1 MGSVILYLAP
11 ILGVIFVKRG
21 IGLMKE
27 NRITE
32 GVIWKQLLAFF
43 FPILLG
49 TFFQQLYNTVDAI
62 IVGNFVSTQAL
73 AAVGGA
79 TGTIINL
86 LVGFF
91 VGLSAGA
98 TVIISQYYGA
108 RRAKETMQAV
118 HTSVAMG
125 IAGGLLFMAVGM
137 LVSPWALRMMG
148 TPEDVMEYAITYIEI
163 YFGGMVFN
171 LVYNMGSGIL
181 RAVGDS
187 KRPLYFLILCT
198 VLNLILDLLFVLVF
212 HWGVAGV
219 GIATILSQAVS
230 AVLIIVVLMRS
241 DDVYRV
247 YLKEIRL
254 DFYILRNIIQIGLP
268 AGLQSVMYNIS
279 NILIQSTI
287 NTFGT
292 NTVAAWTAYGKI
304 DGFFWMIM
312 GAFGTSVTTFSGQ
325 NFGAQKYHRIRKS
338 VRICLVMAMGTA
350 FFLSTV
356 LYFWGSYVYQLF
368 TADAD
373 VLHIG
378 MNILHTMV
386 PFYFTYVC
394 IEILSGTMRGTGES
408 LIPMIIT
415 CLGICVLRIV
425 WIAIAVPQWHELKT
439 VILSYPITWAIT
451 SILFII
457 YYLQGGW
464 LRRRIQRMGFEPEV
478 KIKKA
483 PKT

>member
-1 MGSVILYLAP
+1 MV
-11 ILGVIFVKRG
+11 
-21 IGLMKE
+21 KE

-125 IAGGLLFMAVGM
+125 IAGGLIFMVLGM
-137 LVSPWALRMMG
+137 AVSPWALRMMG
-148 TPEDVMEYAITYIEI
+148 TPEDVMEYAVTYIEI

-198 VLNLILDLLFVLVF
+198 VLNLLLDLLFVPVVR
-212 HWGVAGV
+212 WGVAGV
-219 GIATILSQAVS
+219 GIATVVSQAIS

-241 DDVYRV
+241 NDVYKV

-254 DFYILRNIIQIGLP
+254 DLHILRNIIQIGLP

-279 NILIQSTI
+279 NVLIQSTI

-304 DGFFWMIM
+304 DGLFWMIM
-312 GAFGTSVTTFSGQ
+312 GALGISVTTFSGQ

-338 VRICLVMAMGTA
+338 VRICTAMAMGTA
-350 FFLSTV
+350 FFMSTV

-368 TADAD
+368 TSDAE
-373 VLHIG
+373 VIQIG
-378 MNILHTMV
+378 VVVLHTMV

-394 IEILSGTMRGTGES
+394 IEILSGAMRGTGDS
-408 LIPMIIT
+408 LVPMIIT
-415 CLGICVLRIV
+415 CLGICVLRVV
-425 WIAIAVPQWHELKT
+425 WIAVAVPKWHFVET
-439 VILSYPITWAIT
+439 VFFSYPITWAIT
-451 SILFII
+451 SVLFII

-464 LRRRIQRMGFEPEV
+464 LRKRIQRLGFEPEE
-478 KIKKA
+478 
-483 PKT
+483 KTRKSRHS